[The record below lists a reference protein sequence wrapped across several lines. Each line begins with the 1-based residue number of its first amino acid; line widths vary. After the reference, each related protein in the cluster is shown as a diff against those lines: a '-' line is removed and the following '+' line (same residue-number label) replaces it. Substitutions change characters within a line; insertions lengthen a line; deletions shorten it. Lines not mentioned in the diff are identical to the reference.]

1 MVPMT
6 AEQILASV
14 DLPSAELDRTVAEF
28 LDMSSRMEVVLAD
41 HFDLD
46 AIAAGAEVLAH
57 RLQSIRDVVAP
68 MLEAEGYAGDLARAI
83 EGLALPQDDVLGAV
97 MDHAGLTGKAR
108 SNDDFPF
115 TLGPSPVYGHP
126 TIRQVSVLDLDPA
139 NGRINRS
146 HYVID
151 TATGTIGGMGEHEVQ
166 ASAASRLGA
175 GAESSAA

>member
-1 MVPMT
+1 MT
-6 AEQILASV
+6 ADQILASV
-14 DLPSAELDRTVAEF
+14 DLPAAELDRTVAEF
-28 LDMSSRMEVVLAD
+28 LDMSSRMEMVLAD

-46 AIAAGAEVLAH
+46 SIAAGAEVLAY
-57 RLQSIRDVVAP
+57 RLQSIRDAVAP
-68 MLEAEGYAGDLARAI
+68 MLEAEGYAGDLARSI
-83 EGLALPQDDVLGAV
+83 EALALPKDNVIAAV
-97 MDHAGLTGKAR
+97 MDHAGLAGKAR

-126 TIRQVSVLDLDPA
+126 TIRQVSVLDIDPA
-139 NGRINRS
+139 TGHLHRS

-166 ASAASRLGA
+166 ASAASRLGT